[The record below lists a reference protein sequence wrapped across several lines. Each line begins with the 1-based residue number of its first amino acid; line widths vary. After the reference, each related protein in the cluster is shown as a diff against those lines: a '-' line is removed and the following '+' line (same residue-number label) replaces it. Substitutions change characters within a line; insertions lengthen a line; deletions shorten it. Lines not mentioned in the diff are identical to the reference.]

1 MTRIRKQVCI
11 SIPDETKE
19 IFRQL
24 AVESGEH
31 PRRAVSRGAEM
42 ASKVIEGIGVSKCAK
57 ALQKREKK

>member
-24 AVESGEH
+24 GVKSGEH

-42 ASKVIEGIGVSKCAK
+42 ASQIVDGIGVSKCAK
-57 ALQKREKK
+57 ALQKGEKK